1 MRIVFFHVVMS
12 VWLCLLCFYTTR
24 RGRRLEFEIF
34 EYAKRDHKRDR
45 SSMRYGCYGRRI
57 QNDTENFRVS
67 QVAAL
72 RAALGLGRT
81 KQEEKRLGFEMVQ
94 PIAAGS

>member
-1 MRIVFFHVVMS
+1 MPK
-12 VWLCLLCFYTTR
+12 
-24 RGRRLEFEIF
+24 EI
-34 EYAKRDHKRDR
+34 KREIPAACAMDAMGD
-45 SSMRYGCYGRRI
+45 GWRRI